1 MKKAA
6 LLLVL
11 MFAVSSLTMA
21 QDMKKMQRFGI
32 KSGVV
37 KYEISGNTNG
47 TRALWWDDYG
57 RKMREEISTVTV
69 TKILGMKSET
79 TTHTVTVT
87 VEDRF
92 WTADLEK
99 MTGIKGALY
108 GTELD
113 EEIDEMTEKEQ
124 EALGQAV
131 LDSLGGEIEGQESV
145 MGYTCDVVRALGS
158 RVWIHK
164 GVSLKTESNIMGIK
178 YFEKAVRF
186 VPGDDVQDSFFQPYS
201 GVEYKEFEV
210 ESEGQDEGQTEIL
223 KGLFGN

>member
-1 MKKAA
+1 MKKAV
-6 LLLVL
+6 LLIVSMMVL
-11 MFAVSSLTMA
+11 AGLITA
-21 QDMKKMQRFGI
+21 QEGKKMQRFGI
-32 KSGVV
+32 KRGVV
-37 KYEISGNTNG
+37 KYEITGNTNG
-47 TRALWWDDYG
+47 ARSVWWDDYG

-69 TKILGMKSET
+69 TKILGVKSET

-92 WTADLEK
+92 WTADLNK
-99 MTGIKGALY
+99 MTGIKGSLY

-113 EEIDEMTEKEQ
+113 ESIDEMTEKEQ

-158 RVWIHK
+158 RVWVHK
-164 GVSLKTESNIMGIK
+164 GISLKTESNIMGIK

-201 GVEYKEFEV
+201 GVEYKEHEI
-210 ESEGQDEGQTEIL
+210 ESQGEDEGQTEIL
-223 KGLFGN
+223 KGLFGQ

>member
-1 MKKAA
+1 MKRAVLLIVTMIVLAGLIAA
-6 LLLVL
+6 
-11 MFAVSSLTMA
+11 
-21 QDMKKMQRFGI
+21 QEGKKMQRFGI
-32 KSGVV
+32 KRGAV

-47 TRALWWDDYG
+47 TRSVWWDDYG

-69 TKILGMKSET
+69 TKILGVKSET
-79 TTHTVTVT
+79 STHTVTVT

-92 WTADLEK
+92 WTADLDK
-99 MTGIKGALY
+99 MTGVKGSLY
-108 GTELD
+108 GTEID

-201 GVEYKEFEV
+201 GVEYKEYEI